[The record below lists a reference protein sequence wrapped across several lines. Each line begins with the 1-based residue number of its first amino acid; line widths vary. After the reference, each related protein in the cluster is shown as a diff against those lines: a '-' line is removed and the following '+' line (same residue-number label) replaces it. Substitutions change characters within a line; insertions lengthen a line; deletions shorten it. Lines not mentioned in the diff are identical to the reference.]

1 MTRTRNISDLLE
13 SDGDV
18 KATHLDNAITDVADD
33 SSPQLAADLDLNSN
47 NITGTGNINTTGTVT
62 ASGTITGA
70 SFSGSGSALT
80 GLPAANLT
88 GTLPA
93 IDGSALTG
101 INTDLVSDT
110 SPELGGDLS
119 AGSFDINMNDNT
131 HVDVG
136 GLKIQG
142 ISTYYAGVISTSS
155 ASNKSLTIMPTTGR
169 NLSIKHGT
177 NAFSSGSNETMA
189 EFVANGAVNLYH
201 DNAKKFET
209 TSTGAEV
216 TGALTATSF
225 SGDGSALT
233 GISSGATLYNDISN
247 LPTSAD
253 EGATAF
259 VRANNTFYVRGNGQ
273 WQATNSIGTK
283 PLQQQFLP
291 DSTISSDSSQLG
303 WRVHMSSDGQT
314 AAASANSD
322 DTPTSNMGS
331 VYIYQK
337 QTDGT
342 FAFHQRVVASDA
354 QTSDFFGK
362 SLYVSDDG
370 TYLAVGASNEDQ
382 NGNNSGAVYIF
393 YRADI
398 SSNFAQQAKLDPSD
412 GAFSDEFGTSVTL
425 NADATYCVGGA
436 EGEYGSPYTGLYTGA
451 AYVFTR
457 SGTTWTEQAKLN
469 ASDLATYDKFGC
481 AVDISDDGTYLA
493 VGAKGASRT
502 SSSTSSGRGAVYIFT
517 RSGTSWSEQVILAG
531 NDYNVSPITGSGQFG
546 CAVSF
551 DDDANVLVV
560 GNEFAD
566 TSSISSCGAV
576 DVLTRSG
583 TTWTHQAQL
592 LDDQVSSSG
601 FGGDVRVNKQG
612 TVITVGSSGDDAA
625 GQTGSGTSSG
635 AVYVFDR
642 TGDFTQWQLRNK
654 IKHYAQDG
662 TELAQDQF
670 GLRVGMDNAGTT
682 FISGAY
688 RQDEHST
695 NGGAVYFITNT
706 FTNSNTTGTG
716 PYGTSISNLNLRRGS
731 VIEEVAGICDGRIVR
746 TESGVYK
753 LPSVTAT
760 QHLTTSFAALTGSEI
775 TYNAPPGTKRVK
787 YGLQVKLHAYT
798 NSGISSYKL
807 FVDDVEVTKFR
818 TSRAYNYST
827 SEHGSM
833 YENFEWI
840 FDCDGTADAATGT
853 FAGWNAP
860 KTIRMEASEYH
871 SSYQMQ
877 LHRNAWFGT
886 TSATGDDI
894 IAEPIITITAYA

>member
-101 INTDLVSDT
+101 INTDLVSDS
-110 SPELGGDLS
+110 SPQLGADLDLNS
-119 AGSFDINMNDNT
+119 HNITGTGNIPAANLTGTVPDASFPAT
-131 HVDVG
+131 
-136 GLKIQG
+136 LP
-142 ISTYYAGVISTSS
+142 A
-155 ASNKSLTIMPTTGR
+155 
-169 NLSIKHGT
+169 
-177 NAFSSGSNETMA
+177 
-189 EFVANGAVNLYH
+189 ANGSALTNL
-201 DNAKKFET
+201 
-209 TSTGAEV
+209 TSANL
-216 TGALTATSF
+216 TGALPAI
-225 SGDGSALT
+225 SGAALT
-233 GISSGATLYNDISN
+233 GISSGATVYDGVAN

-253 EGATAF
+253 EGVSAF
-259 VRANNTFYVRGNGQ
+259 VRDNNTFYVRGNGQ
-273 WQATNSIGTK
+273 WQATSTIGTK
-283 PLQQQFLP
+283 PTQQQFLP
-291 DSTISSDSSQLG
+291 DSTISSNGSQLG

-314 AAASANSD
+314 AAAAANSD
-322 DTPTSNMGS
+322 DNPTSNMGS

-354 QTSDFFGK
+354 QSSDFFGK
-362 SLYVSDDG
+362 SVYVSDDG
-370 TYLAVGASNEDQ
+370 TYLAVGAANEDQ

-398 SSNFAQQAKLDPSD
+398 TSNFAQQAKLDPSD

-436 EGEYGSPYTGLYTGA
+436 EGEYGTPYQGLYTGA

-469 ASDLATYDKFGC
+469 ASDLDVYDKFGHS
-481 AVDISDDGTYLA
+481 VDINDNGTYIA
-493 VGAKGASRT
+493 VGAVGASRT
-502 SSSTSSGRGAVYIFT
+502 SSNTNSGRGAVYIFT
-517 RSGTSWSEQVILAG
+517 RSGTTWSEQVILAG
-531 NDYNVSPITGSGQFG
+531 NDYVSSPIIGSGQFG
-546 CAVSF
+546 IAVSF
-551 DDDANVLVV
+551 DGGANSLVV
-560 GNEFAD
+560 GNSGAD
-566 TSSISSCGAV
+566 RTGQANCGAV
-576 DVLTRSG
+576 HVFTRSG

-592 LDDQVSSSG
+592 IDDQVYGSS
-601 FGGDVRVNKQG
+601 FGIDARCNKDN
-612 TVITVGSSGDDAA
+612 TVITVGASGDDELA
-625 GQTGSGTSSG
+625 SNNG

-642 TGDFTQWQLRNK
+642 TGDFTQWRLRNK
-654 IKHYAQDG
+654 FHHYSTDG
-662 TELAQDQF
+662 NGPTSQDQF
-670 GLRVGMDNAGTT
+670 GLRVGMDRGGTT
-682 FISGAY
+682 IMSGAY
-688 RQDEHST
+688 SNDTQST
-695 NGGAVYFITNT
+695 GGGSVYFFTNT
-706 FTNSNTTGTG
+706 FTNTNTTGTG

-746 TESGVYK
+746 AESGVYTMP
-753 LPSVTAT
+753 LVTAP
-760 QHLTTSFAALTGSEI
+760 QSATTSFQALTGSEI
-775 TYNAPPGTKRVK
+775 TYIAPAGTKRVK
-787 YGLQVKLHAYT
+787 YNLQVKLYAIV

-818 TSRAYNYST
+818 NSRNFNYSS
-827 SEHGSM
+827 SEQGNL
-833 YENFEWI
+833 YQDFEWI

-853 FAGWNAP
+853 FAGWNGP
-860 KTIRMEASEYH
+860 KTIRMEMREYN
-871 SSYQMQ
+871 SSYQMAYHQ
-877 LHRNAWFGT
+877 SAWFGG
-886 TSATGDDI
+886 SGATGDDVL
-894 IAEPIITITAYA
+894 AEPILTVTAYA

>member
-18 KATHLDNAITDVADD
+18 KSTHLDNAITDVAGD

-101 INTDLVSDT
+101 INTDLVSDS
-110 SPELGGDLS
+110 SPQLGADLDLNS
-119 AGSFDINMNDNT
+119 HNITGTGNIPAANLTGTVPDASFPAT
-131 HVDVG
+131 
-136 GLKIQG
+136 LP
-142 ISTYYAGVISTSS
+142 A
-155 ASNKSLTIMPTTGR
+155 
-169 NLSIKHGT
+169 
-177 NAFSSGSNETMA
+177 
-189 EFVANGAVNLYH
+189 ANGSALTNL
-201 DNAKKFET
+201 
-209 TSTGAEV
+209 TSANL
-216 TGALTATSF
+216 TGALPAI
-225 SGDGSALT
+225 SGAALT

-247 LPTSAD
+247 LPTTAD
-253 EGATAF
+253 EGVTAF

-273 WQATNSIGTK
+273 WQATNSLGTK

-457 SGTTWTEQAKLN
+457 SGTTWTEQQKLN
-469 ASDLATYDKFGC
+469 ASDLAVYDKFGC
-481 AVDISDDGTYLA
+481 SVDISDDGTYLA

-517 RSGTSWSEQVILAG
+517 RSGTTWSEQVILAG
-531 NDYNVSPITGSGQFG
+531 NDYNISPITGSGQFG

-566 TSSISSCGAV
+566 TSSISACGAV

-592 LDDQVSSSG
+592 LDDQVSSSA
-601 FGGDVRVNKQG
+601 FGNDVRVNKQG
-612 TVITVGSSGDDAA
+612 TVIVAGASGDDA
-625 GQTGSGTSSG
+625 GGTSSG
-635 AVYVFDR
+635 AVYIFDR
-642 TGDFTQWQLRNK
+642 TGDFTQWELRNK

-662 TELAQDQF
+662 TAGTSDQF

-682 FISGAY
+682 FMSGAY
-688 RQDEHST
+688 GQDEHSS

-731 VIEEVAGICDGRIVR
+731 LIEEVSGICDGRIVR
-746 TESGVYK
+746 AESGVYTMP
-753 LPSVTAT
+753 LVTST
-760 QHLTTSFAALTGSEI
+760 QALTTSFAAMTGSEI
-775 TYNAPPGTKRVK
+775 TYFAPPGTKRVK
-787 YGLQVKLHAYT
+787 YNLQVKLYAIV

-818 TSRAYNYST
+818 NSRAFNYST
-827 SEHGSM
+827 TEHGNL
-833 YENFEWI
+833 YQDFEWI

-853 FAGWNAP
+853 FAGWNGP

-871 SSYQMQ
+871 SGYQME
-877 LHRNAWFGT
+877 LHRSGWFGT
-886 TSATGDDI
+886 SGATGDEVL
-894 IAEPIITITAYA
+894 AEPILTITAYA